1 MWGHVFYIKD
11 LGSFFKSCLGVSMHE
26 PEGRDE
32 WCQGQE
38 WGGALCS
45 LLGLFTPQLK
55 PILADIEYLQD
66 QHLLLTVKSMDG
78 YESYGEG

>member
-1 MWGHVFYIKD
+1 M
-11 LGSFFKSCLGVSMHE
+11 GVSLHK
-26 PEGRDE
+26 PEGRSE

-38 WGGALCS
+38 GVVCGLHS
-45 LLGLFTPQLK
+45 SLGLSVPQLK

>member
-1 MWGHVFYIKD
+1 MRLRV
-11 LGSFFKSCLGVSMHE
+11 GVSGVRQ
-26 PEGRDE
+26 EGVV
-32 WCQGQE
+32 
-38 WGGALCS
+38 GALF
-45 LLGLFTPQLK
+45 LIGLSTPQLK